1 MSKPRITAAA
11 VLAAHEVLERYEVPD
26 NYFRV
31 SADEQRRM
39 QMSVVRQALI
49 AAHLADN
56 PSPQPRSLP
65 TAPSKEGS
73 TDE

>member
-11 VLAAHEVLERYEVPD
+11 VLAAHEVIERYEVPD

-56 PSPQPRSLP
+56 PSPSTRDAQP
-65 TAPSKEGS
+65 
-73 TDE
+73 